1 MNENALRLPLST
13 RAIVGNE
20 EAVHLIEQKE
30 RLESALL
37 QNDAPLSLDLSKAFL
52 ETIFKTI
59 INDRVAHANTNI
71 EFGPL
76 FRLVKGNLA
85 LSENGDINNL
95 LGLLAG
101 QIVNVTGQLRNRYG
115 AASHGD
121 DGYHTNPITMTEAE
135 FIASSVDGLASCI
148 YKKHKETLEPEVAYR
163 LRYDDYPE
171 FNDWLD
177 EQFDGYNLPLGNGNI
192 IQFTASQMVFQH
204 DIEGYREM
212 LVQYSS
218 TEEEEGE
225 DNDA

>member
-37 QNDAPLSLDLSKAFL
+37 QRDAPLSLDLSKAFL

-59 INDRVAHANTNI
+59 INDRVAEANTNL

-76 FRLVKGNLA
+76 FRAVKDNLDF
-85 LSENGDINNL
+85 SENADINDL
-95 LGLLAG
+95 LGKLAG

-121 DGYHTNPITMTEAE
+121 DGYRTNPIKMVEAE

-148 YKKHKETLEPEVAYR
+148 YKKHKETLEPEVAHR

-192 IQFTASQMVFQH
+192 IQFTASQLVFQH
-204 DIEGYREM
+204 DMEGYREM

-218 TEEEEGE
+218 TEEEEG
-225 DNDA
+225 